1 MFLSNVWQRRA
12 YKIYISCAA
21 KQQIAPIILTQIE
34 SYQRKEIC
42 AMTNQT
48 INARNLV
55 TEYLRNIEL
64 PSDFDLPFLG
74 TENLKFL
81 ANYYI
86 QKEANTAS
94 KADSFQSET
103 NPSEANENPL
113 LQEED
118 EELYRTIDTIIA
130 SIDHAEPKP
139 LLATIR
145 SDRWFNDG
153 DEVVCFIQNDG
164 DEALLKKNAF
174 VTGKVVAGCK
184 QHEGYVSILAN
195 EKVHTGDNQ
204 DGHRLSFAARDPR
217 IMKVREYNYLKSHP
231 DYLKMWITNH
241 STLLQLNP
249 EPMLQAFAKQ

>member
-1 MFLSNVWQRRA
+1 
-12 YKIYISCAA
+12 
-21 KQQIAPIILTQIE
+21 
-34 SYQRKEIC
+34 
-42 AMTNQT
+42 MTNQT

-94 KADSFQSET
+94 KTDSFQSET

-145 SDRWFNDG
+145 SDRWFNNG
-153 DEVVCFIQNDG
+153 DEVVCFIQDDG
-164 DEALLKKNAF
+164 DEALLKKNVF
-174 VTGKVVAGCK
+174 VTGKVAADWK
-184 QHEGYVSILAN
+184 TAR
-195 EKVHTGDNQ
+195 
-204 DGHRLSFAARDPR
+204 RLCFYSR
-217 IMKVREYNYLKSHP
+217 
-231 DYLKMWITNH
+231 
-241 STLLQLNP
+241 Q
-249 EPMLQAFAKQ
+249 

>member
-1 MFLSNVWQRRA
+1 
-12 YKIYISCAA
+12 
-21 KQQIAPIILTQIE
+21 
-34 SYQRKEIC
+34 
-42 AMTNQT
+42 MTNQT

-113 LQEED
+113 LQEES
-118 EELYRTIDTIIA
+118 EGLYKSIDTVMA
-130 SIDHAEPKP
+130 AMKQAESKP
-139 LLATIR
+139 LFATIR
-145 SDRWFNDG
+145 SDRWFNVG
-153 DEVVCFIQNDG
+153 DEVVCFIQDDG
-164 DEALLKKNAF
+164 DEALLKKNTF
-174 VTGKVVAGCK
+174 ITGKVVSGCK
-184 QHEGYVSILAN
+184 HHEGCVSVLAN

-204 DGHRLSFAARDPR
+204 DGHGLSFTTRDPR
-217 IMKVREYNYLKSHP
+217 IMKIEEYNYLKNHP
-231 DYLKMWITNH
+231 DYLKMWITNQ
-241 STLLQLNP
+241 STLIQFNP
-249 EPMLQAFAKQ
+249 EPMLQAFAEQ

>member
-1 MFLSNVWQRRA
+1 
-12 YKIYISCAA
+12 
-21 KQQIAPIILTQIE
+21 
-34 SYQRKEIC
+34 
-42 AMTNQT
+42 MTNQT
-48 INARNLV
+48 INTKNLV

-94 KADSFQSET
+94 RADSFQPET
-103 NPSEANENPL
+103 NLSEDNKNPL

-118 EELYRTIDTIIA
+118 EEPYKTIDTIIA
-130 SIDHAEPKP
+130 AIKQAEPKP
-139 LLATIR
+139 LFATIR
-145 SDRWFNDG
+145 SDRWFNNG
-153 DEVVCFIQNDG
+153 NEVVCFIQDDG

-174 VTGKVVAGCK
+174 VTGKVVADWK

-204 DGHRLSFAARDPR
+204 DGHGLSFTTRDPR
-217 IMKVREYNYLKSHP
+217 IMKVREYNYLKNHP
-231 DYLKMWITNH
+231 DYLKMWITCYP
-241 STLLQLNP
+241 SLLQFNP
-249 EPMLQAFAKQ
+249 EPMLQAFSEQ

>member
-1 MFLSNVWQRRA
+1 
-12 YKIYISCAA
+12 
-21 KQQIAPIILTQIE
+21 
-34 SYQRKEIC
+34 
-42 AMTNQT
+42 MTNQT

-139 LLATIR
+139 LLTTIR
-145 SDRWFNDG
+145 SDQWWFNVG
-153 DEVVCFIQNDG
+153 EEVVCFIQDNG
-164 DEALLKKNAF
+164 DKTLLKKNTF
-174 VTGKVVAGCK
+174 VTGRVIAGCK
-184 QHEGYVSILAN
+184 HHEDYISILAN

-204 DGHRLSFAARDPR
+204 DGYGLSFATRDPR
-217 IMKVREYNYLKSHP
+217 IMKIEEYNYLKNHP
-231 DYLKMWITNH
+231 DYLKMWITNQ
-241 STLLQLNP
+241 STLIQFNP
-249 EPMLQAFAKQ
+249 EPMLQAFAEQ

>member
-1 MFLSNVWQRRA
+1 
-12 YKIYISCAA
+12 
-21 KQQIAPIILTQIE
+21 
-34 SYQRKEIC
+34 
-42 AMTNQT
+42 MTNQT

-145 SDRWFNDG
+145 PDRWF
-153 DEVVCFIQNDG
+153 NDG

-204 DGHRLSFAARDPR
+204 DGHGLSFAARDPR

-231 DYLKMWITNH
+231 DYLKTWITNH
-241 STLLQLNP
+241 STLLQFNP